1 MPMLGAGLAFDDI
14 AFFHY
19 HGLFAA
25 FLATAVADGHFLK
38 GFDVRVRCV

>member
-1 MPMLGAGLAFDDI
+1 MLGAGLAFDDI
-14 AFFHY
+14 AFFDD
-19 HGLFAA
+19 HGLFTA